1 MRCWIRAWR
10 HSQYTRIKYLLWN
23 NADLYNS
30 RHVFFIFLWVDY
42 MTLFFFTP
50 PPPHPAPLTSNHRS
64 GGQRNRGSERSQR
77 DPGSGQICWHMHGL
91 FGKGR
96 TLNQHGTNRCQ
107 LCWTDKQNDV
117 GAINAICQC
126 WANNTS
132 NKMPTMN
139 QQMTATVT
147 LSGNYMRWTHNH
159 NFSSSCVCLCLNFL
173 RLIYYL

>member
-10 HSQYTRIKYLLWN
+10 HSQYTSIYCGTTQIYAIVVMSFSSFCELTIW
-23 NADLYNS
+23 
-30 RHVFFIFLWVDY
+30 
-42 MTLFFFTP
+42 LFFFTP

-173 RLIYYL
+173 RLI

>member
-64 GGQRNRGSERSQR
+64 GGQRNRGSERCQR

-96 TLNQHGTNRCQ
+96 TLNQHGQTVVNSVGPISKMTLEQLTPFVNVGQTILPTKCQ
-107 LCWTDKQNDV
+107 LWT
-117 GAINAICQC
+117 
-126 WANNTS
+126 
-132 NKMPTMN
+132 NKWLL
-139 QQMTATVT
+139 Q
-147 LSGNYMRWTHNH
+147 
-159 NFSSSCVCLCLNFL
+159 
-173 RLIYYL
+173 